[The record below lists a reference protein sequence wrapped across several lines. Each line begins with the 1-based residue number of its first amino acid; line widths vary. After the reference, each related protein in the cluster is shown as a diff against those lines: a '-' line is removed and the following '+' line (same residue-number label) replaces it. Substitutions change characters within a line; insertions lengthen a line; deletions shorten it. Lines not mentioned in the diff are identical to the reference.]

1 MSGTSLACAII
12 LVYAYFC
19 TIDGEIDRTGTNMN
33 ELLMQERQSAISRK
47 LQTHGRVLAATLAVE
62 FGVSEDTVRR
72 DLREMAAAGL
82 CERVY
87 GGALPVSSAGGSM
100 KHRMGVASDRKRA
113 LALAA
118 VSQIA
123 PGSMVFFDAGST
135 NLAIAAALP
144 PDMTLTAATNA
155 PAIAAAL
162 IEKPAISVILIGG
175 MIDRQVGGA
184 LGAKAMRDMETLS
197 PDLCILGACGI
208 DLATG
213 VTTFG
218 FEDAEFKRFATSRS
232 RKVMVAVTSEKF
244 GTAAPHAVLP
254 VAHCECLVVERDVE
268 PDVLAQ
274 YRDRGCRTIV
284 AGEAA

>member
-1 MSGTSLACAII
+1 MI
-12 LVYAYFC
+12 LVK
-19 TIDGEIDRTGTNMN
+19 IEEVGTNMN
-33 ELLMQERQSAISRK
+33 ELLMQERQTVISRK
-47 LQTHGRVLAATLAVE
+47 LQTHGRVLAAELALE

-87 GGALPVSSAGGSM
+87 GGALPVSPVGGSL
-100 KHRMGVASDRKRA
+100 KQRMGVGIDRKRA

-118 VSQIA
+118 VSQVM

-135 NLAIAAALP
+135 NLAIASALP
-144 PDMTLTAATNA
+144 PDMALTAATNA

-162 IEKPAISVILIGG
+162 MEKPAVNVILIGG

-184 LGAKAMRDMETLS
+184 LGAKAIRDMESLS

-208 DLATG
+208 DLTAG

-218 FEDAEFKRFATSRS
+218 FEDAEFKRFATSKS
-232 RKVMVAVTSEKF
+232 RNVLVAVTSEKF

-254 VAHCECLVVERDVE
+254 VAHCECLVVEGDVG
-268 PDVLAQ
+268 PDLLMQ

-284 AGEAA
+284 ASEAA

>member
-1 MSGTSLACAII
+1 MNA
-12 LVYAYFC
+12 
-19 TIDGEIDRTGTNMN
+19 DKTGMNVN
-33 ELLMQERQSAISRK
+33 ELLLQERQSAISRK
-47 LQTHGRVLAATLAVE
+47 LQANGRVLAAELAVE

-87 GGALPVSSAGGSM
+87 GGALPFSSASGSLS
-100 KHRMGVASDRKRA
+100 HRVGVARDRKQA
-113 LALAA
+113 LAMAA

-123 PGSMVFFDAGST
+123 VGSTVFFDAGST
-135 NLAIAAALP
+135 NLAIAAAFP
-144 PDMTLTAATNA
+144 TDMALTAITNA

-162 IEKPAISVILIGG
+162 IDKPAVNVILIGG
-175 MIDRQVGGA
+175 LVDRQVGGS
-184 LGAKAMRDMETLS
+184 LGAKAMRDMEMLS

-208 DLATG
+208 DLVAG
-213 VTTFG
+213 VTTLG

-232 RKVMVAVTSEKF
+232 RKVLVAVTSEKF

-254 VAHCECLVVERDVE
+254 MAQCECLVVERDA
-268 PDVLAQ
+268 DAGMLAQ